1 MHQTV
6 SNKTDTTEEKL
17 EAMEKAMETMQ
28 REVKDCDNN
37 PENPIMKELKKMNS
51 GINEINIKNDIRFNR
66 IDQMNIKTNIRIDD
80 LAKFF
85 R

>member
-6 SNKTDTTEEKL
+6 SNKNDTIEEKL

-28 REVKDCDNN
+28 REVKDRDKN

-51 GINEINIKNDIRFNR
+51 GINEINNKNDIRFNR
-66 IDQMNIKTNIRIDD
+66 IDQMNIETNIRIDD

>member
-28 REVKDCDNN
+28 REVKDRDNN